1 MQPPASHDGARCAC
15 VLVPSNPAW
24 VVIEHAA
31 AGACCS
37 IRYRR
42 WAFRLVPAA
51 AATGAATAERN
62 QFEPTVSLLSLTRI
76 GVCRAKHAHASTAT
90 GQGAQQHAAAVV
102 VVAAAAV
109 AAAHSSA
116 STSLIQLSCV
126 SMTTASA
133 YLRSIAF
140 SSTANKQPASQP
152 RPVSQPARQIA
163 SQTASTRLIDGLKRR
178 WVVKGW
184 VGEQRPHIQIR
195 STLYPLQSCNSCV
208 VTTRWESRLD
218 ILGISLRY
226 FGPLAVLSL
235 SWQNVPQQLVWICSC
250 RY

>member
-42 WAFRLVPAA
+42 WAFRLVPVAA
-51 AATGAATAERN
+51 VTGAATAERN
-62 QFEPTVSLLSLTRI
+62 QFEPTVCVLSLTRI
-76 GVCRAKHAHASTAT
+76 GVCRAKHAHPSTAT
-90 GQGAQQHAAAVV
+90 GQGAQQHAAAVA
-102 VVAAAAV
+102 VAAAAV
-109 AAAHSSA
+109 TAAHSSA

-140 SSTANKQPASQP
+140 SSTANNQPASQP
-152 RPVSQPARQIA
+152 ATTSQSACQTDSQPD
-163 SQTASTRLIDGLKRR
+163 SQ
-178 WVVKGW
+178 
-184 VGEQRPHIQIR
+184 
-195 STLYPLQSCNSCV
+195 Y
-208 VTTRWESRLD
+208 
-218 ILGISLRY
+218 
-226 FGPLAVLSL
+226 
-235 SWQNVPQQLVWICSC
+235 
-250 RY
+250 